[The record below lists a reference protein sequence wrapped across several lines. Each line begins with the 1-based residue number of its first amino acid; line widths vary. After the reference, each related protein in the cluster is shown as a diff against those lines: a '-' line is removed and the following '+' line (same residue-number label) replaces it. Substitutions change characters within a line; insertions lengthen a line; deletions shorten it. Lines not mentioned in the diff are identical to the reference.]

1 MSNGTT
7 YHYLETRPGQLYR
20 QPYVK
25 GLRMRAEIPYSATI
39 EKIQDDGSVEPGR
52 TPEEVAADY
61 DIPLEAVLE
70 AIDWCQKHE
79 DVLIAD
85 HAREDRLMEA
95 HGMNHP
101 DYKYDPG
108 KYYKP
113 LNGEERNRI
122 YNDEDLPG
130 R

>member
-1 MSNGTT
+1 MSAEKT
-7 YHYLETRPGQLYR
+7 YQYLETLPGKLYR
-20 QPYVK
+20 QPYIK
-25 GLRMRAEIPYSATI
+25 GLRMRVEIPYSATI
-39 EKIQDDGSVEPGR
+39 EKIQDDATVEPGM

-61 DIPLEAVLE
+61 GIPLEAVLE

-85 HAREDRLMEA
+85 HVREDRLMEA
-95 HGMNHP
+95 HGMNDP
-101 DYKYDPG
+101 NYKYDPG

-113 LNGEERNRI
+113 LTTEERNRI